1 MEQNFALA
9 MVEMQKIQALQELR
23 CCNEL
28 SQHFGLFLTEQQIS
42 NLVDRRFEA
51 LTETGRVEFD
61 TGILPKLVEAF
72 CDSPFIDNANY
83 EEVLQELQNS
93 FYYFK
98 NECHDLI
105 SDEELIEFMRRIFNG
120 RAQGSLEYLS
130 GTSLDELCRNTRYG
144 YAYEDP
150 DDIQAF

>member
-1 MEQNFALA
+1 MEQDFALA

-28 SQHFGLFLTEQQIS
+28 SQRFGLFLTEQQIS
-42 NLVDRRFEA
+42 N
-51 LTETGRVEFD
+51 
-61 TGILPKLVEAF
+61 
-72 CDSPFIDNANY
+72 PFIDNANY